1 MADALYLVKAEI
13 IIDFS
18 YLGDDLTKVVDF
30 SRVLRLSEYEL
41 GDFSSL
47 KHRVI
52 DSGAVFP
59 FRHKSARYDSASDCV
74 ELIFKLIDIK
84 KL

>member
-1 MADALYLVKAEI
+1 MADALYLVKAEV

-18 YLGDDLTKVVDF
+18 YLGDYRRKVVDF
-30 SRVLRLSEYEL
+30 SRVLRLSQYEL
-41 GDFSSL
+41 EDFSSL

-59 FRHKSARYDSASDCV
+59 FRHKSAQYHSASDCI
-74 ELIFKLIDIK
+74 ELQFKLIDIK
-84 KL
+84 KI